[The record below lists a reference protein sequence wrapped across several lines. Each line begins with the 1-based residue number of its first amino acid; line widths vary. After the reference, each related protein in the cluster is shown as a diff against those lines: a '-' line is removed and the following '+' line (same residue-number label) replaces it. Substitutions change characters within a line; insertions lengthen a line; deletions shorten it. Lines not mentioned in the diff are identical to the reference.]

1 MWTEIVGDNMASMED
16 KRKKTIENLHDLTK
30 LLNKVKNKTKNA
42 KFINY
47 IDSLIDQSQF
57 TVTGD
62 KVITKKD
69 LKKVN
74 KLLWKIHKHLE
85 HSFWNHGKIKRK
97 LKRINRILGIVI

>member
-1 MWTEIVGDNMASMED
+1 MWNQIVGDMMSSMEG
-16 KRKKTIENLHDLTK
+16 KRKQTIENLHDLTK
-30 LLNKVKNKTKNA
+30 LLNKVKDRTKNE
-42 KFINY
+42 KFQNY
-47 IDSLIDQSQF
+47 IDQLIDQSQF

-97 LKRINRILGIVI
+97 LKKINRILGVVI